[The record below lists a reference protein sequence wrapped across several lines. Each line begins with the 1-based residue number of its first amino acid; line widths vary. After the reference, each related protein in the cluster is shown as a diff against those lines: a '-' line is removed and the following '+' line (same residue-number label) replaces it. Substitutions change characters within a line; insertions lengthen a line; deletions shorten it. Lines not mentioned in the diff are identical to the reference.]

1 MSPDAL
7 VAQLEAARLRWVPLD
22 GEDGTR
28 SVQIE
33 TPSQFRAWKL
43 LDALRAS
50 DGDAMIDLL
59 VPMARDWKGITQADL
74 QGAAVGSTD
83 AAPFGTR
90 LLRLALMDRP
100 RWVTHLAMESVKA
113 SKEAADRIKATTGN

>member
-7 VAQLEAARLRWVPLD
+7 LAQLEAARLRWVSVSEEGD
-22 GEDGTR
+22 TQQ
-28 SVQIE
+28 VQIE

-59 VPMARDWKGITQADL
+59 VPMARDWKGITQTDL
-74 QGAAVGSTD
+74 QGAAVGSSD
-83 AAPFGTR
+83 AAPFGAR

>member
-7 VAQLEAARLRWVPLD
+7 LAQLEAARLRWVSVSEEGD
-22 GEDGTR
+22 AQQ
-28 SVQIE
+28 VQIE

-74 QGAAVGSTD
+74 QGAAVGSSD
-83 AAPFGTR
+83 AAPFSAR